1 MNNPPSH
8 LYHEE
13 FDVQNISA
21 LLSPLPSPENL
32 CSSLGLLFNG
42 IPGCIRT
49 SLIGGQIPLTFI
61 RGCGDLN
68 KSLALYVCYG
78 GSFFVSPQMT
88 QKIVRPWCT
97 RVSRLNLIRTFFV
110 TLNWSH
116 TINRLSRLPS
126 LTLLFTGFRA
136 VPVPV
141 TEDKPLP
148 KI

>member
-49 SLIGGQIPLTFI
+49 LLIGGQIPLTFI

-78 GSFFVSPQMT
+78 GSFFCQSTNDAKKSSDPSVHGFQGWTSYGH
-88 QKIVRPWCT
+88 
-97 RVSRLNLIRTFFV
+97 FV

-126 LTLLFTGFRA
+126 LTLLFTGFWA